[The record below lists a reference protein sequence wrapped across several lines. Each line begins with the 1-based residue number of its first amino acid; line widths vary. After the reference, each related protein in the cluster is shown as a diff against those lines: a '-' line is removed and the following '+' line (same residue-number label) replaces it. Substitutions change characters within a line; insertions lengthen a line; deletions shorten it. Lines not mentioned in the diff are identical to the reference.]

1 MALADGGPDAL
12 VLQLRPRAGYAHL
25 TLVAIDPT
33 QCLAINLPFNRKI
46 FDDGKAKPATD
57 DPKKKGKMPYQPK
70 HSIDEVATNL
80 TQLHRA
86 YPVWFEPSQEL
97 TPHEQRR
104 TEVLLFTWLAIAD
117 VEAYIAM
124 TEEEVEEEYCREGK
138 LHMYNPDKEW
148 QQRLARL
155 TRKWPMLDGFIL
167 NIDE

>member
-1 MALADGGPDAL
+1 M
-12 VLQLRPRAGYAHL
+12 
-25 TLVAIDPT
+25 
-33 QCLAINLPFNRKI
+33 
-46 FDDGKAKPATD
+46 
-57 DPKKKGKMPYQPK
+57 
-70 HSIDEVATNL
+70 
-80 TQLHRA
+80 
-86 YPVWFEPSQEL
+86 EL